1 MKIAICAS
9 EVVPFAKTG
18 GLADVAGALP
28 LALEEEGQDV
38 IIVMPRYKTIP
49 EAKFNPSTTLR
60 FDRLSIRP
68 ERVQRVEGLRINGEQ
83 SRTIKINRLKP
94 DISYS
99 TAGKRIRVYFIE
111 NEKYFNRDNL
121 YTDKNGDYPDNLD
134 RFAYYCRRTLELL
147 KEINFQPDIINVHD
161 WQASLIPVYLKTSY
175 ANESFYKNTKTVLT
189 IHNIGYQGLFPKE
202 EFPKL
207 RLDWS
212 LFDMEKLEF
221 YGKVNLLKGGIVFS
235 DLINTVSPT
244 YSKEIQSKEFGFGLE
259 GILFKRKES
268 LFGILNGL
276 DYSIWN
282 PETDKFIAANF
293 SRNNING
300 KSKDKEDLQRVCN
313 LPVKKDI
320 PLFGIVSRLAQQKGF
335 DILAEAI
342 DTICNLDLQLVI
354 LGTGDFK
361 YHVLLGDIAKKYPKV
376 ISLHL
381 KFDDCLAH
389 KIYAGSD
396 IFLMPSKYEP
406 CGLGQLIS
414 LKYATIP
421 LVFKTGGLADTV
433 DKDNGFVFQQYK
445 KEDLI
450 RSIKDAI
457 QVFKDRKK
465 WDKLMRTAME
475 CNFSWAE
482 SARGYI
488 QLYEKACAK

>member
-1 MKIAICAS
+1 MKIVICAS

-28 LALEEEGQDV
+28 LALEKQGQDV
-38 IIVMPRYKTIP
+38 IIVIPRYKAIQET
-49 EAKFNPSTTLR
+49 KFNVS
-60 FDRLSIRP
+60 
-68 ERVQRVEGLRINGEQ
+68 
-83 SRTIKINRLKP
+83 RLKP

-99 TAGKRIRVYFIE
+99 TIGKGIKVYFIE

-147 KEINFQPDIINVHD
+147 KEINFKADIIHVHD
-161 WQASLIPVYLKTSY
+161 WQAALIPVYLKTTY
-175 ANESFYKNTKTVLT
+175 ADDPFYKNTKTVLT
-189 IHNIGYQGLFPKE
+189 VHNIGYQGLFPRE

-207 RLDWS
+207 EFDWS

-221 YGKVNLLKGGIVFS
+221 FGKVNLLKAGIVFS
-235 DLINTVSPT
+235 DVINTVSPT
-244 YSKEIQSKEFGFGLE
+244 YSKEIQTKEFGFGLE
-259 GILFKRKES
+259 GILAKRKKS

-293 SRNNING
+293 SAADLNG
-300 KSKDKEDLQRVCN
+300 KSKDKEDLQRICN
-313 LPVKKDI
+313 LPAKSNI
-320 PLFGIVSRLAQQKGF
+320 PLFGIVSRLAEQKGF
-335 DILAEAI
+335 DILAEAM
-342 DTICNLDLQLVI
+342 DTICNLNLELVI
-354 LGTGDFK
+354 LGTGDLK
-361 YHVLLGDIAKKYPKV
+361 YHVLLTDIVKRYPKV
-376 ISLHL
+376 VSLHL

-414 LKYATIP
+414 FNYGTIP

-445 KEDLI
+445 KEELI
-450 RSIKDAI
+450 KAIKDAL
-457 QVFKDRKK
+457 QAFKDRGH
-465 WDKLMRTAME
+465 WGELMQNAMK
-475 CNFSWAE
+475 CNFSWDE

-488 QLYEKACAK
+488 RLYEKALAK

>member
-28 LALEEEGQDV
+28 LALEEQGQEV
-38 IIVMPRYKTIP
+38 IVVMPRYKAIQDD
-49 EAKFNPSTTLR
+49 KF
-60 FDRLSIRP
+60 
-68 ERVQRVEGLRINGEQ
+68 
-83 SRTIKINRLKP
+83 KISRLKP

-99 TAGKRIRVYFIE
+99 SLGKGIKVYFVE

-121 YTDKNGDYPDNLD
+121 YMDKSGDYPDNLD
-134 RFAYYCRRTLELL
+134 RFSYYCRRTLDLL
-147 KEINFQPDIINVHD
+147 KQINFRADIIHVHD
-161 WQASLIPVYLKTSY
+161 WQASLIPVYLKTAY
-175 ANESFYKNTKTVLT
+175 ADEPFYRDTKTVLT

-207 RLDWS
+207 GLDWS
-212 LFDMEKLEF
+212 LFDMEKMEF
-221 YGKVNLLKGGIVFS
+221 YGKVNLLKAGIVFA
-235 DLINTVSPT
+235 DVINTVSPT

-259 GILFKRKES
+259 GILSKRKDS

-282 PETDKFIAANF
+282 PGTDNFIAANF
-293 SRNNING
+293 SRQDISG
-300 KSKDKEDLQRVCN
+300 KARDKQDLQKYCK
-313 LPVKKDI
+313 LPLKKDI
-320 PLFGIVSRLAQQKGF
+320 PLFGIVSRLAEQKGF
-335 DILAEAI
+335 DILAQAI
-342 DTICNLDLQLVI
+342 DNICRLGLQLVI
-354 LGTGDFK
+354 LGTGDLK
-361 YHVLLGDIAKKYPKV
+361 YHVLLQDIVKKYPKV

-381 KFDDCLAH
+381 KFDDPLAH

-414 LKYATIP
+414 LKYGTIP

-433 DKDNGFVFQQYK
+433 NKDNGFVFEQYK
-445 KEDLI
+445 KEELI
-450 RSIKDAI
+450 KAIKDAM
-457 QVFKDRKK
+457 QAFKDREK
-465 WDKLMRTAME
+465 WDKLMHSAMSYD
-475 CNFSWAE
+475 FSWSE

-488 QLYEKACAK
+488 RLYEKAGAA